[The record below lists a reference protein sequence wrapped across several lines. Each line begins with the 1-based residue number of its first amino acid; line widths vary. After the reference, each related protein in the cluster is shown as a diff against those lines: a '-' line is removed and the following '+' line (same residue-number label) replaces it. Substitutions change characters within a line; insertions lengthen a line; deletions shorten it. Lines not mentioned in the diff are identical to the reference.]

1 MNPLEMLLVRILH
14 QSAPWKPAVPAVRAI
29 PRLVF
34 KQWQGW
40 VLLLL
45 LRSFPFLCESLRP
58 FCPEAV
64 AHALKLHFA
73 S

>member
-34 KQWQGW
+34 KKQWQGW
-40 VLLLL
+40 VLL

-58 FCPEAV
+58 FFCPEAV
-64 AHALKLHFA
+64 PHALKLHFA